1 MLKRLLFYIV
11 AHGPARLFS
20 FFVIII
26 MVELS
31 WFGILQIFGALAL
44 FIFGMKVMSEGVQRI
59 ASIQLRDSLQKV
71 TQNKTSSFLTG
82 FFTTAVLQSSSAITV
97 MTVSFVNAG
106 IISLT
111 AAAGI
116 IIGSN
121 VGSSVTIWMVTI
133 LGFEYNLFRICLPL
147 IALAMPFLFI
157 KNGKYR
163 HWAETATG
171 FALLLLALQFLK
183 DVVPDL
189 QKHPDLMYFI
199 SDLGSHGFLS
209 IILFLSIGII
219 LTALIQS
226 SSAAMALT
234 ITICLSGWL
243 PFGIAAVMVLGAT
256 IGSTLST
263 EIASW
268 VGNTESKKAARLHVV
283 FNVLGVMVFL
293 PFLPF
298 ILAFITWIM
307 VYWVK
312 TGNPFLDK
320 WAMPTGL
327 AIFYTLFYIV
337 CSTLLLSVMPWFIR
351 ISSRTVKPK
360 LQDSGKLNFIDTGS
374 NTADLSLPIALQ
386 EIIQQCQ
393 RIKNLNMMINKIINF
408 TTEIEFQEHMS
419 QSNEYLSKLRLNQ
432 KAINQYLISMVED
445 KSSLI
450 TSKQIKSLLNINL
463 LIDHIRVKYE
473 NIYIL
478 MAEKRKQRIWYGPI
492 QRSILLHRINDAA
505 VMLQRSIQILNT
517 GSFNKNTWKGIAIDL
532 KEKNQDYVDYENEML
547 AELERGEMKLPSV
560 ITYYRMAQYMDSIN
574 EGLKNILVELQDEV
588 VEVSS

>member
-1 MLKRLLFYIV
+1 
-11 AHGPARLFS
+11 
-20 FFVIII
+20 
-26 MVELS
+26 MVEIG
-31 WFGILQIFGALAL
+31 WYGILQIFGALAL

-71 TQNKTSSFLTG
+71 TQNKVSSFLTG
-82 FFTTAVLQSSSAITV
+82 FFTTAALQSSSVITV
-97 MTVSFVNAG
+97 MTISFVNAG

-163 HWAETATG
+163 HWAETAIG
-171 FALLLLALQFLK
+171 FSILLLALQFLK

-189 QKHPDLMYFI
+189 QRHPDLMYFI
-199 SDLGSHGFLS
+199 SDLGNHGLLS
-209 IILFLSIGII
+209 IILFLSIGMI

-226 SSAAMALT
+226 SSASMALT
-234 ITICLSGWL
+234 LTICLSGWL
-243 PFGIAAVMVLGAT
+243 PFEIAAVMVLGSN

-268 VGNTESKKAARLHVV
+268 VGNTESKKAARLHVM

-298 ILAFITWIM
+298 VLSFISWIM
-307 VYWVK
+307 VYWVR

-337 CSTLLLSVMPWFIR
+337 CSILVLFLMPWFIR
-351 ISSRTVKPK
+351 IASRTIKPK
-360 LQDSGKLNFIDTGS
+360 LKDTGKLNFIDTGS
-374 NTADLSLPIALQ
+374 NSADLSLPIALQ

-408 TTEIEFQEHMS
+408 TTEVEFQEHITHA
-419 QSNEYLSKLRLNQ
+419 NEYLAKLRLNQ

-463 LIDHIRVKYE
+463 LIDHIRIKYE

-478 MAEKRKQRIWYGPI
+478 LAEKRKQRIWYGPI

-517 GSFNKNTWKGIAIDL
+517 GSFNKNAWKGIVIDL
-532 KEKNQDYVDYENEML
+532 REKNQDYIDYENEML
-547 AELERGEMKLPSV
+547 EELERGEMKLPSV

-574 EGLKNILVELQDEV
+574 EGLKNILAELQDEV